1 MTLQR
6 FGADLRQQMHD
17 RPYLTMAACVG
28 VGWMLGRALPL
39 RALVAVGG
47 LAARAA
53 AASAVE
59 GAVRNRF
66 AAGSSSGDVAGGR
79 ST

>member
-6 FGADLRQQMHD
+6 LEADLRRQMRA
-17 RPYLTMAACVG
+17 RPYLTMAACAG

-59 GAVRNRF
+59 SAVRNRF
-66 AAGSSSGDVAGGR
+66 AAGSSSGEPGNGR
-79 ST
+79 SI